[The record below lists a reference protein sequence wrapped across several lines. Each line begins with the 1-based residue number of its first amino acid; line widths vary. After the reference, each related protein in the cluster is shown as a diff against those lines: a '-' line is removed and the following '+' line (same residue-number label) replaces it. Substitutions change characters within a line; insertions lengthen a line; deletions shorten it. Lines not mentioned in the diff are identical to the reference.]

1 MPIKSAKV
9 MDADMNNQPG
19 MNDAQK
25 VADSKTYG
33 TTWDMNGG
41 GGSFKALGDM
51 SGPQVGNPY
60 DGDAMGENRSMITY
74 PGGSG
79 KGKTPKV

>member
-9 MDADMNNQPG
+9 MDAQMNNQPG

-25 VADSKTYG
+25 VADSKTFG
-33 TTWDMNGG
+33 TTFEMQAGG
-41 GGSFKALGDM
+41 GVFEALGTY
-51 SGPQVGNPY
+51 SGPQVGNSY
-60 DGDAMGENRSMITY
+60 DGTAMGEERSMITY

>member
-9 MDADMNNQPG
+9 MNADMNNQPG

-25 VADSKTYG
+25 VADSKTFG
-33 TTWDMNGG
+33 TTFEMQAGG
-41 GGSFKALGDM
+41 GVFKELGAM

-74 PGGSG
+74 PSGSG